1 MTNAK
6 KALMAGF
13 VAWSVTLGGLIGLSG
28 CATTTNE
35 ITYSYPTPS
44 DILHLMEEWDRVEK
58 ETRIFNNK
66 LREQYAKALVELSN
80 AIAEGEK
87 WRLRAESR

>member
-1 MTNAK
+1 MT
-6 KALMAGF
+6 AGF
-13 VAWSVTLGGLIGLSG
+13 VGLAALAGGLIGISG
-28 CATTTNE
+28 CATTQE
-35 ITYSYPTPS
+35 ITYSYPTSS
-44 DILHLMEEWDRVEK
+44 DILQLMNEWDRVEK

-87 WRLRAESR
+87 WRARAEDK

>member
-1 MTNAK
+1 
-6 KALMAGF
+6 MAGF
-13 VAWSVTLGGLIGLSG
+13 VGLVALAGGLIGISG

-44 DILHLMEEWDRVEK
+44 DILGLMEEWDRAER
-58 ETRIFNNK
+58 ETKIFNNK

-87 WRLRAESR
+87 WRLRAESK

>member
-1 MTNAK
+1 M
-6 KALMAGF
+6 
-13 VAWSVTLGGLIGLSG
+13 LGGIGISG
-28 CATTTNE
+28 CATTTQE

-44 DILHLMEEWDRVEK
+44 DILSLMQEWDRVEQ
-58 ETRIFNNK
+58 ETKIFNNK

-87 WRLRAESR
+87 WRARAENK

>member
-6 KALMAGF
+6 NLLMAGF
-13 VAWSVTLGGLIGLSG
+13 VAWIATLGGLIGLSG

-35 ITYSYPTPS
+35 ITYSYPTSS
-44 DILHLMEEWDRVEK
+44 DILGLMEDWERVEK
-58 ETRIFNNK
+58 ETKIYNNK

-87 WRLRAESR
+87 WRLRAETK

>member
-1 MTNAK
+1 
-6 KALMAGF
+6 MAGF
-13 VAWSVTLGGLIGLSG
+13 VGLVALVGGLIGISG

-44 DILHLMEEWDRVEK
+44 DILGLMEEWDRVEK
-58 ETRIFNNK
+58 ETKIFNNK

-87 WRLRAESR
+87 WRLRAESK

>member
-1 MTNAK
+1 MV
-6 KALMAGF
+6 GF
-13 VAWSVTLGGLIGLSG
+13 VGLVALAGGLIGISG

-44 DILHLMEEWDRVEK
+44 DILGLMEEWDRAEK
-58 ETRIFNNK
+58 ETKIFNNK

-87 WRLRAESR
+87 WRLRAESK

>member
-1 MTNAK
+1 
-6 KALMAGF
+6 MAGF
-13 VAWSVTLGGLIGLSG
+13 VGLVALVGGLIGISG

-44 DILHLMEEWDRVEK
+44 DILGLMEEWDRAEK
-58 ETRIFNNK
+58 ETKIFNNK

-87 WRLRAESR
+87 WRLRAESK

>member
-1 MTNAK
+1 MAGCVAL
-6 KALMAGF
+6 ALM
-13 VAWSVTLGGLIGLSG
+13 LGGIGLSG
-28 CATTTNE
+28 CATTTQE

-44 DILHLMEEWDRVEK
+44 DILGLMEDWDRAEK
-58 ETRIFNNK
+58 ETKIFNNR

-87 WRLRAESR
+87 WRARAENK

>member
-1 MTNAK
+1 MV
-6 KALMAGF
+6 GF
-13 VAWSVTLGGLIGLSG
+13 VGLVALAGGLIGISG

-44 DILHLMEEWDRVEK
+44 DILQLMEEWDRIEK
-58 ETRIFNNK
+58 ETSTYNNK

-80 AIAEGEK
+80 AIADGEK
-87 WRLRAESR
+87 WRLRAESK

>member
-6 KALMAGF
+6 KRLMAGC
-13 VAWSVTLGGLIGLSG
+13 VGLIATLSG
-28 CATTTNE
+28 LIVSSCATTTQE
-35 ITYSYPTPS
+35 INYSYPTPS
-44 DILHLMEEWDRVEK
+44 DILGLMEDWDKLEK
-58 ETRIFNNK
+58 ETKIYSNK

-87 WRLRAESR
+87 WRARAENK

>member
-1 MTNAK
+1 M
-6 KALMAGF
+6 
-13 VAWSVTLGGLIGLSG
+13 LGGIGISG
-28 CATTTNE
+28 CATTTQE

-44 DILHLMEEWDRVEK
+44 DILSLMQEWDRAEQ
-58 ETRIFNNK
+58 ETKIFNNK

-87 WRLRAESR
+87 WRARAENK

>member
-1 MTNAK
+1 MT
-6 KALMAGF
+6 AGF
-13 VAWSVTLGGLIGLSG
+13 VAWIATLGGLIGLSG

-35 ITYSYPTPS
+35 ITYSYPTPP
-44 DILHLMEEWDRVEK
+44 DILGLMEDWDRVEK
-58 ETRIFNNK
+58 ETKIYNNK

-87 WRLRAESR
+87 WRLRAETK

>member
-1 MTNAK
+1 MV
-6 KALMAGF
+6 GF
-13 VAWSVTLGGLIGLSG
+13 VGLVALAGGLIGISG

-44 DILHLMEEWDRVEK
+44 DILGLMEEWDRAEK
-58 ETRIFNNK
+58 ETKIFNNK

-87 WRLRAESR
+87 WRLFLIGHMEELGI

>member
-1 MTNAK
+1 MAL
-6 KALMAGF
+6 ALM
-13 VAWSVTLGGLIGLSG
+13 LGGIVISG
-28 CATTTNE
+28 CATTTQE

-44 DILHLMEEWDRVEK
+44 DILSLMQEWDRVEQ
-58 ETRIFNNK
+58 ETKIFNNK

-87 WRLRAESR
+87 WRARAENK